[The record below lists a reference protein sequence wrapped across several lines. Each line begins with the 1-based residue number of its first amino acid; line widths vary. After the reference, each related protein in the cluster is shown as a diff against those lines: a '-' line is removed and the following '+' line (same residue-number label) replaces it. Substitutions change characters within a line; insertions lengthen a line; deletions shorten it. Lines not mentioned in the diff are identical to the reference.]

1 MYTILVNESNKLVTT
16 VRERI
21 MQRSKLVDNLHFL
34 VNPTYK
40 ELDMTDFT
48 VMMEYVLPVSR
59 EYKSEIL
66 VKSSELYKDKLEYKL
81 PFDTCLTKEAG
92 EVEIQLTFVKVD
104 LDSYGNHKQFVRK
117 AGPAV
122 ITIVPVTAWSNI
134 IPDDALSAIDQRLIM
149 AELMINAVNEMNM
162 SLEATK
168 ADNIRYNEDS
178 NELQLLSGQTA
189 IGDKVIIKANEKEL
203 EDGVPVVD
211 FSMAPDV
218 PPEEEDDDSNV
229 VEF

>member
-1 MYTILVNESNKLVTT
+1 
-16 VRERI
+16 
-21 MQRSKLVDNLHFL
+21 LHFL
-34 VNPTYK
+34 VDPTYK

-66 VKSSELYKDKLEYKL
+66 VKSAELYKDKLEYKL

-92 EVEIQLTFVKVD
+92 EIEIQLTFVKVD
-104 LDSYGNHKQFVRK
+104 LDSYGKPQQLVRK

-134 IPDDALSAIDQRLIM
+134 VPDDALSAIDQRLIM
-149 AELMINAVNEMNM
+149 AESMINAVNEMNM
-162 SLEATK
+162 YLDANK

-178 NELQLLSGQTA
+178 NELQLLSGNTE
-189 IGDKVIIKANEKEL
+189 IGDKVVIKTGKEEL
-203 EDGVPVVD
+203 KDGVPVVD
-211 FSMAPDV
+211 FSTASDV
-218 PPEEEDDDSNV
+218 PPEEDDDESNV